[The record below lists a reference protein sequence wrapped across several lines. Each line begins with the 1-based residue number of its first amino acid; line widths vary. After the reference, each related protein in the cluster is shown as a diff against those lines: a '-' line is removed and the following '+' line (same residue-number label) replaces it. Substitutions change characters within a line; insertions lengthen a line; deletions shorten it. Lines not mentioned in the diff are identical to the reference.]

1 MTAERQESKHTDNLA
16 ISGDRAPQ
24 KVLVENSMLDA
35 SVDLHGVD
43 KILGLV
49 KIMVI
54 RFREMEGLD
63 AVGLDFFED
72 VGHGEWN
79 LDSVAWEAQKLKGWR
94 CWFYD
99 LTEDR
104 EDELAIF
111 HTFFVESKKSL
122 TSSRL

>member
-72 VGHGEWN
+72 VGHGE
-79 LDSVAWEAQKLKGWR
+79 
-94 CWFYD
+94 
-99 LTEDR
+99 
-104 EDELAIF
+104 
-111 HTFFVESKKSL
+111 
-122 TSSRL
+122 